1 MATPTTRPGAPAPP
15 VPASAP
21 APTRERLMSLD
32 AFRGL
37 AIAAMIVFANPGSWT
52 HIYWS
57 FVHAEW
63 HGWTPMD
70 LPFPW
75 FLFIVGTS
83 VALSIGDRPAPAAS
97 HARTMLTVLRRA
109 LVLFALGLFL
119 NAFPDRFDLATLR
132 VPGVLQ
138 RIAVC
143 YLLAAVIVM
152 RTTVRA
158 QIAITAALLAGY
170 WLLLA
175 LVPVPG
181 VGAGVLT
188 REGNLT
194 GWVDRVLLPGH
205 IYQPHGDPEGILSTL
220 PALATTLLGVLAAH
234 WLRTPRS
241 PASKARDLIL
251 AGVVLTLV
259 GRGLHPWVPLNKNL
273 WTSSFVLFT
282 AGTALMLFGLCYWLV
297 DVRGH
302 RRLATPLVVFGRNAI
317 AIYVVSNMVQPLIG
331 RIGILQAD
339 GSRLP
344 LWTHLYAHVF
354 AAMAGPK
361 GGSLLQAVCYTLL
374 WLVPMGVLHRL
385 KIWIRV

>member
-1 MATPTTRPGAPAPP
+1 MATLTTRPAAATPAAPPAPG
-15 VPASAP
+15 VG
-21 APTRERLMSLD
+21 RERLMSLD

-37 AIAAMIVFANPGSWT
+37 AIGAMIVFANPGSWT
-52 HIYWS
+52 HIYAS

-83 VALSIGDRPAPAAS
+83 LALSLDGRPATAAS
-97 HARTMLTVLRRA
+97 RARTMLTVLRRA

-143 YLLAAVIVM
+143 YLLAAAIVT
-152 RTTVRA
+152 RATVRA

-170 WLLLA
+170 WLLLL

-194 GWVDRVLLPGH
+194 GWVDRALLAGH

-220 PALATTLLGVLAAH
+220 PALATTLIGVLAAH
-234 WLRTPRS
+234 WLRTARS
-241 PASKARDLIL
+241 PAARARGLVL

-259 GRGLHPWVPLNKNL
+259 GRGLHPWVPLNKQL

-282 AGTALMLFGLCYWLV
+282 GGTALLLFGLCYWLV

-344 LWTHLYAHVF
+344 LWTHLYVNVF
-354 AAMAGPK
+354 AALVGPRA
-361 GGSLLQAVCYTLL
+361 GSLLQAVCYTLL
-374 WLVPMGVLHRL
+374 WLVPTSVLHRL